1 MSINDVSSK
10 EEDFYSGND
19 ISGTM
24 SEDVSFVCHNRVDL
38 PKRIILHQTQEM
50 CVYIACSLSKKDA
63 KAGWYSPVPK
73 E

>member
-24 SEDVSFVCHNRVDL
+24 SEDVVLFAT
-38 PKRIILHQTQEM
+38 IE
-50 CVYIACSLSKKDA
+50 
-63 KAGWYSPVPK
+63 
-73 E
+73 